1 MDEDEIKYQL
11 NIEAYTDSFTGGFM
25 FNYCSICFLKND
37 RDIFLKYSIM
47 INKENVNNEIHNS

>member
-1 MDEDEIKYQL
+1 
-11 NIEAYTDSFTGGFM
+11 M
-25 FNYCSICFLKND
+25 FNYCSICFLEND